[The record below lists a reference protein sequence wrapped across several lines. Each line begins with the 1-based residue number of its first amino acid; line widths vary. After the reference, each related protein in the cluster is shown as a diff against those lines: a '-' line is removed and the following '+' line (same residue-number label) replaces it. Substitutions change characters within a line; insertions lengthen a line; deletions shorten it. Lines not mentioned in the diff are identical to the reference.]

1 MIYHISPL
9 LTCSNLLD
17 VLLLEPDHV
26 VELGERDGVVLGDV
40 ALVEASLPLHLHVA
54 RCVTVWKSETSGKR
68 SHKEKAKGMIS
79 LYTFICS
86 FINNNE
92 KLSQYVDNF

>member
-1 MIYHISPL
+1 MSYFD
-9 LTCSNLLD
+9 TCGNLLD

-54 RCVTVWKSETSGKR
+54 RCVTVWE
-68 SHKEKAKGMIS
+68 
-79 LYTFICS
+79 
-86 FINNNE
+86 
-92 KLSQYVDNF
+92 